1 LNGGPYDNESRDN
14 TPFLFCFHNWLQKKT
29 MNDPAQDEIGET
41 YPNVESGGA
50 PFLIRDSEVYRNMQQ
65 KETEDANL
73 KTPASPVCWKY
84 LPSIHGS
91 NLLIKIY

>member
-1 LNGGPYDNESRDN
+1 
-14 TPFLFCFHNWLQKKT
+14 
-29 MNDPAQDEIGET
+29 MNDPAQDENGET

-50 PFLIRDSEVYRNMQQ
+50 PFLIRDSEDYRNMRQ

-73 KTPASPVCWKY
+73 KTPASPVCGIY

-91 NLLIKIY
+91 NLLIKIC